1 MGSQFDKVLPHGVG
15 AAAIVFVALFF
26 LAAFFSELMK
36 GFAARSIDTIF
47 RRKNALRR
55 VGGRQLRRYR
65 QRAEQ
70 WHAKHPLGFDTANVD
85 VRRIYVPLQSAI
97 GTERADMSETLL
109 NSSRVVVLGE
119 PGAGKSLLLKTE
131 ILRWL
136 EKGDDSQVPVI
147 VSLHKCNVSRDS
159 LRDFIVAEFNQANL
173 SGAASLV
180 DKMLSTGRLR
190 VFFDGLDEVGRDDR
204 ERVEGELR
212 EFSRTHAGCPMIVTC
227 RTAVY
232 DGQLSPEFDYV
243 ARIAEFD
250 DASMRRF
257 LNNWNKAEDA
267 LNVNRVI
274 ASLRSNRDLM
284 RIARRPLLLT
294 IIAYLQ
300 SGDRA
305 DDFGPLPNSR
315 AEFYRAAI
323 AHLLDRDRQLGR
335 KSAISKYNGNR
346 KLLILQH
353 IALAMHEAPMERED
367 HLAISGANVES
378 IVRSLLPD
386 FDLGNDHVLPLMDEI
401 VDRSQLLRPLDTL
414 RSQYGF
420 AHLTLQEFLTAQAL
434 HDSPSDI
441 IQKYHSDPNAWR
453 EVVKFWCAVA
463 SVDCTSLISSIYRD
477 GGLDSKILALES
489 LSDTTSVDSGLAEEI
504 INHFLAR
511 LDLRGLEGAAIVSAL
526 GALAANNTPR
536 GNETLGSLRRIAWE
550 EPSERQ
556 AAAMLAMAASDRQE
570 AAFYLSELEENG
582 DRRAGA
588 RAALRSMG
596 EIAIPQLALSAQRR
610 QEIWAID
617 VLGRIG
623 TPAAA
628 TELASLLW
636 MWTSAA
642 RRAAWLL
649 ASLIRVPD
657 VEEALRECETPEIAE
672 SYSWLW
678 TSAEESRS
686 LRMIAGR
693 IGFLLDGGHLQ
704 GCVDHLDGCSPSAP
718 IPDEPIEVR
727 MIDLRIGAPI
737 ASLGI
742 ERHRYN
748 QDAIPRHLRQ
758 ARVLLDSQH
767 VFNWVR
773 SLTGQDRRDQFAE
786 IFRKHRHLP
795 NIYRHLSQLLP
806 REVESLIIFR
816 LVTPKN
822 VDSPLTKDLWRA
834 ACTDP
839 PRPPVVLKSVIKWAT
854 LGVLTVLYVLAT
866 MRALATEFSYQSWW
880 IPSMSSSLAGVAG
893 SASFI
898 FLASS
903 ALLLALTLYD
913 RRLDYWSESVEIL
926 LALTRLFFVP
936 CYLFLSLELAVAW
949 LGWKVTA
956 IFVVAI
962 AAALALGYWDVNR
975 RVRDLANPFRSML
988 SVELGDDG
996 LTPGWTARAG

>member
-1 MGSQFDKVLPHGVG
+1 M
-15 AAAIVFVALFF
+15 AIFF

-36 GFAARSIDTIF
+36 GFASRSIDAIF
-47 RRKNALRR
+47 RRKDMVRR

-70 WHAKHPLGFDTANVD
+70 WHAKHPLGFDTVNID
-85 VRRIYVPLQSAI
+85 VRRVYVPLQSAI
-97 GTERADMSETLL
+97 GTERVDMSETLR

-119 PGAGKSLLLKTE
+119 PGAGKSLFLKTE

-136 EKGDDSQVPVI
+136 EARDDSHVPVI
-147 VSLHKCNVSRDS
+147 ISLHKCNVSS
-159 LRDFIVAEFNQANL
+159 ESFRDFIVAEFNQANV
-173 SGAASLV
+173 SGAASLT
-180 DKMLSTGRLR
+180 DKMLSSGRLR

-204 ERVEGELR
+204 ERVERELR
-212 EFSRTHAGCPMIVTC
+212 EFSRTHAECPMIVTC

-232 DGQLSPEFDYV
+232 DGQLSPDFDFV

-257 LNNWNKAEDA
+257 LGNWNKAEDA

-274 ASLRSNRDLM
+274 ASLRSNRELM

-305 DDFGPLPNSR
+305 EAFGPLPNSR
-315 AEFYRAAI
+315 AGFYRAAI

-335 KSAISKYNGNR
+335 SSAISNYHGNR
-346 KLLILQH
+346 KLLILQR

-367 HLAISGANVES
+367 RLAISGENVEA
-378 IVRSLLPD
+378 IIRSLLPD
-386 FDLGNDHVLPLMDEI
+386 FDLENDHVLPLMDEI

-434 HDSPSDI
+434 HESPSYLI
-441 IQKYHSDPNAWR
+441 ERYRSDPNAWR

-477 GGLDSKILALES
+477 GGLDGKLLALES
-489 LSDTTSVDSGLAEEI
+489 LSDVTSVDSGLVDEI
-504 INHFLAR
+504 INYFLAH
-511 LDLRGLEGAAIVSAL
+511 LDLGGLEGDAIVNAL

-536 GNETLGSLRRIAWE
+536 GNETLELLRQIAWVA
-550 EPSERQ
+550 PPERQ
-556 AAAMLAMAASDRQE
+556 AAAMIAMAASDRQE
-570 AAFYLSELEENG
+570 AASYLGELEEDNE
-582 DRRAGA
+582 RRAGA
-588 RAALRSMG
+588 RTALRSMG

-617 VLGRIG
+617 ALGRIG

-636 MWTSAA
+636 TGLHTA

-649 ASLIRVPD
+649 ASLVRVPD
-657 VEEALRECETPEIAE
+657 VEEALRECATPESSE
-672 SYSWLW
+672 VYEWLW
-678 TSAEESRS
+678 SSAEESKS
-686 LRMIAGR
+686 LRLIAGR
-693 IGFLLDGGHLQ
+693 IGFLLDDGHLR
-704 GCVDHLDGCSPSAP
+704 GCADHLDGCAPSPP

-727 MIDLRIGAPI
+727 MIDRRIGAPI
-737 ASLGI
+737 AALGI

-748 QDAIPRHLRQ
+748 QDAIPRNIRQ
-758 ARVLLDSQH
+758 GRVLLDPQYIY
-767 VFNWVR
+767 NWVN
-773 SLTGQDRRDQFAE
+773 SLNGQVRRDQFAE
-786 IFRKHRHLP
+786 IFHKHRHLP

-806 REVESLIIFR
+806 REVESLILSR
-816 LVTPKN
+816 LVVTKD
-822 VDSPLTKDLWRA
+822 VGSPLTKDLWRA

-839 PRPPVVLKSVIKWAT
+839 PQPPVVLKRALKWTAIGI
-854 LGVLTVLYVLAT
+854 LIALYVLAV
-866 MRALATEFSYQSWW
+866 MRALATELPDLLWW
-880 IPSMSSSLAGVAG
+880 IPAMGNPWADMAGT
-893 SASFI
+893 ASII
-898 FLASS
+898 FLISS
-903 ALLLALTLYD
+903 VLLFWLTLYD

-926 LALTRLFFVP
+926 IAFTRLFFVP

-949 LGWKVTA
+949 LGWKVVL
-956 IFVVAI
+956 IVMVAI
-962 AAALALGYWDVNR
+962 AAALVVGYWDVNR

-988 SVELGDDG
+988 SVDLGTDS
-996 LTPGWTARAG
+996 LAPGWSTRA